1 MPNLY
6 LSAAVAQSISDE
18 AQYIRNK
25 GFNDQ
30 YYRDMIVEYIRKY
43 GRAHRKEIN
52 TLLWDKLP
60 DVLTDDQKRAKIT
73 TLLTSLRK
81 KEIIKTDSKNQQLAH
96 WILVDG
102 ENYNKIKK

>member
-1 MPNLY
+1 MRGFRLFSMWPLY
-6 LSAAVAQSISDE
+6 G
-18 AQYIRNK
+18 K
-25 GFNDQ
+25 
-30 YYRDMIVEYIRKY
+30 
-43 GRAHRKEIN
+43 AHRQEIN
-52 TLLWDKLP
+52 TLLWGKLP
-60 DVLTDDQKRAKIT
+60 DVLTDDRKRAKIT